1 MEINSQI
8 NTFQKG
14 LNLDTD
20 ITMLPEGQYRHAENI
35 RLLTDADGT
44 TGMLQNIEYIRQYNG
59 GIPSDEIII
68 GTSNTLLSVKESNT
82 LKEVGVVLTKKTKN
96 NKTYNTLYIVEGFES
111 INTVTTPIVKGYLK
125 LENNV
130 SIVCNYESNNA
141 SNVYI
146 SDGLTAIKVINI
158 EEQLKLIDDA
168 NGVITEVI
176 DSTKFDIIP
185 GATLVPFKFVSKIDG
200 ALPAGAIQYCY
211 QLFNLHGVETAT
223 AALSEVIPITNI
235 ASSSKDTLG
244 ENNGVITNMGCQIQ
258 TSFKNDGRFDKAR
271 IFAIVY
277 LDNTQVPD
285 VYIANEIDIPNTT
298 ENEFVTFTYN
308 DTGNSYLSKITID
321 EFNSYIPY
329 EFNAKSIESLGNRL
343 FASNV
348 QELTWD
354 IDFDARAYRCNSSGR
369 IELQSADVTKNISG
383 YLGTDGKI
391 YSDSSHTSEITVEDS
406 HDCVNPTN
414 ARITTNDSTYTYG
427 YDSNGTL
434 VRGGSGP
441 NVSYRFIY
449 TALNL
454 SNQVTSDNTP
464 VANFYMDQVPQGYQS
479 LVTYYDNGSVCKT
492 TAFGSEGAI
501 IPNYSDPYICANFLG
516 YQRDEIYR
524 FGIILYNNKNI
535 PSPVH
540 WIGDIRMP
548 ATYYTTD
555 TSDMVYPFHCGKTA
569 GNFSG
574 TLEMSAYALGVEFTV
589 KNIPSDVV
597 AYEIVR
603 CDRTQV
609 DRTVVM
615 QGALSATV
623 YFKQSQYNY
632 GTSDTRPLPVLALP
646 KDRFL
651 TKCGGEKHFYEA
663 YPTRKDCFEFV
674 SPEVAISKDTINSL
688 IKDSYLNPLYYNYSW
703 FNSTTAD
710 TGLSV
715 GLQADRVYDLDGSK
729 ALDNTFS
736 DPAYSNIFISD
747 EDVSGAPAGTSFFDA
762 GYLEK
767 YHGDTVVDGK
777 MIVCKYYA
785 KEGTNT
791 LPNQY
796 TSCYKIEDSIVT
808 RILPLQMTIEDTKSY
823 VQFIGNYG
831 YVNESI
837 LINKYS
843 AHHGTSAII
852 LAEGVN
858 PFISL
863 STNNTGVGRKMNE
876 FNTTAICNIKRS
888 IVPYGGNSYINRQN
902 SIYQS
907 CGCFKTNLD
916 SLDSMSTPA
925 ICYGGDTYLNLFDYQ
940 NTTIRQNQNQTTEY
954 VENRLCVVSYIPLES
969 AANTALRS
977 DESFSKTTTAKIG
990 QNLIQ
995 NEPTSMAAYTQK
1007 TPLYVYNPVYSV
1019 TSGSKHYLP
1028 KSIYAED
1035 DVVTNTRIVCS
1046 ELKTNNELTDSW
1058 SKFKFANY
1066 LDVDTKYGEIT
1077 NLKAFGN
1084 KLYFW
1089 QANAVGIASVNE
1101 RSLIT
1106 DNNMAELTLG
1116 TGGILTRF
1124 DYVAILNGSSIVNDK
1139 SITHSATTL
1148 YWYDFDKNEICA
1160 LGNGVLPLS
1169 KTKSVQ
1175 SYLNTLPR
1183 SAKKNAV
1190 SFYDKK
1196 YNEVWFRIYDRALVY
1211 NEQLQVFTSFYTH
1224 NPNWFFPF
1232 SDKLVTIKDNNMYY
1246 LHNIYEVNSNTK
1258 EERISKVQFVVNK
1271 DVSNTK
1277 VFDNVTF
1284 SAELLDNDNTNPN
1297 IIKDVV
1303 FKTKT
1308 QETEA
1313 IDFNSIELREDNYR
1327 FPISREKVDN
1337 ENLNQLASQSY
1348 LGRMRGKY
1356 LICDY
1361 TFDCNN
1367 NREFKLPYIKTT
1379 YRYSML

>member
-1 MEINSQI
+1 M
-8 NTFQKG
+8 
-14 LNLDTD
+14 DTD
-20 ITMLPEGQYRHAENI
+20 ITMLPEGQYRYAENI

-44 TGMLQNIEYIRQYNG
+44 TGMLQNIEHIRKYNG
-59 GIPSDEIII
+59 GIPSDETII
-68 GTSNTLLSVKESNT
+68 GTSNTLLSVKENNT
-82 LKEVGVVLTKKTKN
+82 VKEVGVVLTKKTLN
-96 NKTYNTLYIVEGFES
+96 NKIYNTLYIVDGFDS
-111 INTVTTPIVKGYLK
+111 VDTITTPIVKGYLK
-125 LENNV
+125 IENNV

-158 EEQLKLIDDA
+158 EEQLTIIDEN
-168 NGVITEVI
+168 NGQLKEVI

-200 ALPAGAIQYCY
+200 ALPAGAVQYCY
-211 QLFNLHGVETAT
+211 QLFNMHGVETAT
-223 AALSEVIPITNI
+223 AALSEVIPITNT
-235 ASSSKDTLG
+235 ASNSKDTLG
-244 ENNGVITNMGCQIQ
+244 ENKGIVTNMGCQI
-258 TSFKNDGRFDKAR
+258 TASFKNDGRFDKAR

-285 VYIANEIDIPNTT
+285 VYIANEIDIPYTV
-298 ENEFVTFTYN
+298 ENEFVEFTYN

-329 EFNAKSIESLGNRL
+329 EFNAKTITSLGNRL
-343 FASNV
+343 FAANI

-354 IDFDARAYRCNSSGR
+354 VEFDARAYRCDIDGR

-383 YLGTDGKI
+383 YLGEDGKI
-391 YSDSSHTSEITVEDS
+391 YSDSQHTSEITVDES

-414 ARITTNDSTYTYG
+414 TKVTANDSRFTYG
-427 YDSNGTL
+427 YDSNGNK

-441 NVSYRFIY
+441 NVSYQFVY

-454 SNQVTSDNTP
+454 SNQIAADNTP

-479 LVTYYDNGSVCKT
+479 LVTCYEDGDICKIT
-492 TAFGSEGAI
+492 SFGSEGAI
-501 IPNYSDPYICANFLG
+501 IPNYSDPYVCANFLG
-516 YQRDEIYR
+516 YQRDEVYR
-524 FGIILYNNKNI
+524 FGIILYNNKNV

-540 WIGDIRMP
+540 WIGDIKMP
-548 ATYYTTD
+548 ASYYTSD
-555 TSDMVYPFHCGKTA
+555 TSSVLYPFHCGKQA

-574 TLEMSAYALGVEFTV
+574 NIEMSAYALGVQFKVT
-589 KNIPSDVV
+589 NIPEGVV

-603 CDRTQV
+603 CDRTQA
-609 DRTVVM
+609 DRTVIT

-623 YFKQSQYNY
+623 YFDEGKYGY

-646 KDRFL
+646 KDGFL
-651 TKCGGEKHFYEA
+651 TKCGGEKHLDHN
-663 YPTRKDCFEFV
+663 YPVRKDCFEFV
-674 SPEVAISKDTINSL
+674 SPEVCISKDTIDSL

-703 FNSTTAD
+703 FNSSTATD
-710 TGLSV
+710 SGISV

-729 ALDNTFS
+729 ALDDTFS
-736 DPAYSNIFISD
+736 DPAYSNVWIHDNGNSY
-747 EDVSGAPAGTSFFDA
+747 FDA

-767 YHGDTVVDGK
+767 YQGKTVVDGK
-777 MIVCKYYA
+777 MIVCKYYS
-785 KEGTNT
+785 KEKTNN
-791 LPNQY
+791 LPKAY
-796 TSCYKIEDSIVT
+796 TPCYKIEDSITT
-808 RILPLQMTIEDTKSY
+808 RILPLQISFEDTKSY

-837 LINKYS
+837 LIDKYG
-843 AHHGTSAII
+843 ANHGTSAII
-852 LAEGVN
+852 IVN
-858 PFISL
+858 GIDPFISL
-863 STNNTGVGRKMNE
+863 SKNNAGVDRKMNE
-876 FNTTAICNIKRS
+876 FNTTAICNVKRN
-888 IVPYGGNSYINRQN
+888 IIPYGGNSYINRQN

-907 CGCFKTNLD
+907 CGCFNTN
-916 SLDSMSTPA
+916 SNSSSMSSPV

-940 NTTIRQNQNQTTEY
+940 NTTIRQQNNLTTEY
-954 VENRLCVVSYIPLES
+954 VENRVCVVSYIPLES

-977 DESFSKTTTAKIG
+977 DESFSKTTTARIG

-995 NEPTSMAAYTQK
+995 SEPTSMAAYTQK

-1019 TSGSKHYLP
+1019 TSGSKQYLP
-1028 KSIYAED
+1028 KGIYAED

-1046 ELKTNNELTDSW
+1046 ELKTNNEITDSW
-1058 SKFKFANY
+1058 TKFKFANF
-1066 LDVDTKYGEIT
+1066 LDVDTKYGEVT

-1084 KLYFW
+1084 RLYFW
-1089 QANAVGIASVNE
+1089 QDNAVGIASVNE

-1124 DYVAILNGSSIVNDK
+1124 DYVATLNGSSIVNDK
-1139 SITHSATTL
+1139 SITNSATTI

-1160 LGNGVLPLS
+1160 MTNGIVPLS
-1169 KTKSVQ
+1169 KTKNVQ
-1175 SYLNTLPR
+1175 SYINTLPR
-1183 SAKKNAV
+1183 SAKTNAV

-1196 YNEVWFRIYDRALVY
+1196 YNEVWFRLYDKTLVY
-1211 NEQLQVFTSFYTH
+1211 NEQLQSFTSFYTH

-1246 LHNIYEVNSNTK
+1246 LHNIYEVDDSDQPR
-1258 EERISKVQFVVNK
+1258 EERISKIEFVVNK
-1271 DVSNTK
+1271 DITNTK
-1277 VFDNVTF
+1277 VFDNVVF
-1284 SAELLDNDNTNPN
+1284 SADLLDNDNTTPN
-1297 IIKDVV
+1297 IVKDVV

-1313 IDFNSIELREDNYR
+1313 IDFNNIELREDNYR
-1327 FPISREKVDN
+1327 FPISREKITNKDFR
-1337 ENLNQLASQSY
+1337 QLASKSY

>member
-1 MEINSQI
+1 MELNSQI
-8 NTFQKG
+8 NTFNKG
-14 LNLDTD
+14 LNLDAD
-20 ITMLPEGQYRHAENI
+20 ISMLPEGQYRHAENI
-35 RLLTDADGT
+35 RLLTNADGT
-44 TGMLQNIEYIRQYNG
+44 AGALQNIEYIRQYKG
-59 GIPSDEIII
+59 GIPSDETII
-68 GTSNTLLSVKESNT
+68 GTSNTLLSVKENNT
-82 LKEVGVVLTKKTKN
+82 LKEVGVVLTKKLVN
-96 NKTYNTLYIVEGFES
+96 NKVYNTLYIVDGFDS
-111 INTVTTPIVKGYLK
+111 INTVTTPIVKGYLQI
-125 LENNV
+125 ENNV

-158 EEQLKLIDDA
+158 EEQLKLIEE
-168 NGVITEVI
+168 NNNVVTEVI

-185 GATLVPFKFVSKIDG
+185 GATLVPFKFLSKIDG

-223 AALSEVIPITNI
+223 AALSEVIPIT
-235 ASSSKDTLG
+235 DTTSDSRTTFG
-244 ENNGVITNMGCQIQ
+244 ENKGTITNMGCQIQ
-258 TSFKNDGRFDKAR
+258 ASFKNDGRFDKAR

-285 VYIANEIDIPNTT
+285 VYIANEIDIPNTVAD
-298 ENEFVTFTYN
+298 EFITFTYN
-308 DTGNSYLSKITID
+308 DTGNSYISKITID

-329 EFNAKSIESLGNRL
+329 EFNAKSIESLNNRL

-348 QELTWD
+348 QEITWD
-354 IDFDARAYRCNSSGR
+354 VEFDARAYRCDVYGKV
-369 IELQSADVTKNISG
+369 ELLSADVSKNITG
-383 YLGTDGKI
+383 YLKNDGKI
-391 YSDSSHTSEITVEDS
+391 YSDTNYTSEIEVEET
-406 HDCVNPTN
+406 HDCINPTN
-414 ARITTNDSTYTYG
+414 QKITENNSEYTFG
-427 YDSNGTL
+427 YDSNGNL

-464 VANFYMDQVPQGYQS
+464 VANFYMNNVPQGYQS
-479 LVTYYDNGSVCKT
+479 LVTYYDNGNVCKT
-492 TAFGSEGAI
+492 TTFGSEGAI
-501 IPNYSDPYICANFLG
+501 IPNYSDPYICSNFLG

-524 FGIILYNNKNI
+524 FGIILYNNKNV

-555 TSDMVYPFHCGKTA
+555 TTSMVYPFHCGKTA

-574 TLEMSAYALGVEFTV
+574 MLEMSAYALGVQFRV
-589 KNIPSDVV
+589 NNLPADVV

-603 CDRTQV
+603 CDRTQA

-615 QGALSATV
+615 QGALGATV
-623 YFKQSQYNY
+623 YFNRDTLHY
-632 GTSDTRPLPVLALP
+632 GTSDTRPLPTLMLP
-646 KDRFL
+646 NGEFL
-651 TKCGGEKHFYEA
+651 TKCGGEKSFYEH
-663 YPTRKDCFEFV
+663 YPVRKDCFEFA
-674 SPEVAISKDTINSL
+674 SPEVCISKDTINSL

-703 FNSTTAD
+703 FNSSAD
-710 TGLSV
+710 SGISV

-729 ALDNTFS
+729 ALDNTLS
-736 DPAYSNIFISD
+736 DPAYSNIWIGDDYGESY
-747 EDVSGAPAGTSFFDA
+747 FDA
-762 GYLEK
+762 GYMEK
-767 YHGDTVVDGK
+767 KDGVTVDGK

-785 KEGTNT
+785 KETTNT
-791 LPNQY
+791 ITDSDY
-796 TSCYKIEDSIVT
+796 YKINDCITT
-808 RILPLQMTIEDTKSY
+808 RILPLQLTMEDTKSY

-837 LINKYS
+837 LINKYG
-843 AHHGTSAII
+843 ANHGLGAI
-852 LAEGVN
+852 LLLDGFTK
-858 PFISL
+858 FIPL

-876 FNTTAICNIKRS
+876 FNTTAICNIKRNV
-888 IVPYGGNSYINRQN
+888 IPYGGNSYINRQN

-907 CGCFKTNLD
+907 CGCFKANVD
-916 SLDSMSTPA
+916 SSNSMSTPA
-925 ICYGGDTYLNLFDYQ
+925 MCYGGDTYLNLFDYQ
-940 NTTIRQNQNQTTEY
+940 NTTVRQQINDSAEW
-954 VENRLCVVSYIPLES
+954 VENRVCVVSYIPLES
-969 AANTALRS
+969 AVNTALRS

-995 NEPTSMAAYTQK
+995 IEPTSISAYTQK

-1019 TSGSKHYLP
+1019 TSGSKQYIP

-1046 ELKTNNELTDSW
+1046 ELKTNNEITDSW
-1058 SKFKFANY
+1058 TKFKFANY

-1124 DYVAILNGSSIVNDK
+1124 DYVAVLNGSSIVNDK
-1139 SITHSATTL
+1139 SIVHSTNVL

-1160 LGNGVLPLS
+1160 LTNGVIPLS
-1169 KTKSVQ
+1169 KSKGVQ

-1190 SFYDKK
+1190 SFYDRK
-1196 YNEVWFRIYDRALVY
+1196 YNEVWFRIYDRALIY

-1246 LHNIYEVNSNTK
+1246 LHNIYDTPSEVK
-1258 EERISKVQFVVNK
+1258 EERISKIQFVVNK
-1271 DVSNTK
+1271 DISNTK
-1277 VFDNVTF
+1277 VFDNVVF
-1284 SAELLDNDNTNPN
+1284 SAELRDRNGYIEHIEDDGETP
-1297 IIKDVV
+1297 IIKDIV

-1313 IDFNSIELREDNYR
+1313 IDIYQMELREDNYR
-1327 FPISREKVDN
+1327 FPISREKVDD